1 MFLSTFA
8 IKRPVVTITVMVAL
22 VAFGIAALLRL
33 QTDEFPDVQQPVV
46 AVTISYPGASPDVVE
61 REIVDPIE
69 DSFSTISGID
79 WGKTTSTSTD
89 GLAQFVVAFDFEKD
103 IQQASQD
110 IRDAI
115 STKRED
121 LPEEMKEPVLSRL
134 DPGDLPVLSLT
145 LTSTTVSPA
154 TLTRIADPGIVRDL
168 RSVPG
173 VGDVSVVGGIRR
185 EMTVQVRPADLQ
197 ANGVSVADVVQ
208 AVGQQNLAAPVG
220 RLNGPLEEQA
230 IRLKGRL
237 DDAQDFANLVVAQR
251 NGQVIRLGQV
261 ADVFDGTEEARTSAI
276 FNGKD
281 AVGID
286 IKKSKGYS
294 TTRVSADILERVA
307 TIEKTLPA
315 SVKPNTHTAMK
326 DASTL
331 TGSASPVITVERQEL
346 RNMKTTS
353 TVSSAPSMSASS
365 TFITACDTR
374 SPASCTT
381 SSFTPAG
388 SVFSI
393 VATRS
398 RISALTRVVL

>member
-1 MFLSTFA
+1 MTRGPGGWGTGGRGTAPCPESPARQRPSPPGPCMFISDFA
-8 IKRPVVTITVMVAL
+8 IKRPVATIAVMVAL

-46 AVTISYPGASPDVVE
+46 AVTIAYPGASPDVVE

-89 GLAQFVVAFDFEKD
+89 GLAQFIVTFDFEKD

-134 DPGDLPVLSLT
+134 DPGELPVLSLT

-168 RSVPG
+168 RTVPG
-173 VGDVSVVGGIRR
+173 VAQASVVGGVKR
-185 EMTVQVRPADLQ
+185 EMTVRLRPEDLQ
-197 ANGVSVADVVQ
+197 ASGLGVTDVVQ
-208 AVGQQNLAAPVG
+208 ALAQQNLAAPVG
-220 RLNGPLEEQA
+220 SLNADAQERA

-237 DDAQDFANLVVAQR
+237 DDAQDFERLVVAER
-251 NGQVIRLGQV
+251 GGQVVRLGQV
-261 ADVFDGTEEARTSAI
+261 ANVLDGTEEQRTAAA
-276 FNGKD
+276 FNGKE

-286 IKKSKGYS
+286 ILKAKGYS
-294 TTRVSADILERVA
+294 TTQVSDEIHQREAALEQRLPPGGKLEIVQDAGQRVSRAA
-307 TIEKTLPA
+307 
-315 SVKPNTHTAMK
+315 
-326 DASTL
+326 
-331 TGSASPVITVERQEL
+331 
-346 RNMKTTS
+346 
-353 TVSSAPSMSASS
+353 
-365 TFITACDTR
+365 
-374 SPASCTT
+374 
-381 SSFTPAG
+381 
-388 SVFSI
+388 
-393 VATRS
+393 
-398 RISALTRVVL
+398 